1 MSKPL
6 IYDSTM
12 IKLAMGV
19 EYDGSAFH
27 GWQTQ
32 DHATTIQE
40 QLEQALSKVAD
51 HAVSV
56 QCAGRTDAGVHATGQ
71 VIHYKSNAA
80 RSIRNWILGT
90 NANLP
95 SDININWCKEVTDNF
110 HARYSAISRRYH
122 YIILNR
128 KIRSSIWRNRVVWK
142 HKPLNALNMHVAAQ
156 SLVGTHDFSSFRA
169 LGCQAKNPVRTLLSL
184 HVSNKLDKVIIDIE
198 ANAFLHHMVRNIAGV
213 LIAIGA
219 GEKEVTW
226 CQEVLE
232 YRDRT
237 LGGVTAPPE
246 GLYLTDVK
254 YPVEFDLP
262 SNPPFL

>member
-1 MSKPL
+1 MNR
-6 IYDSTM
+6 
-12 IKLAMGV
+12 LAMGV

-27 GWQTQ
+27 GWQIQ
-32 DHATTIQE
+32 DHATTVQE

-71 VIHYKSNAA
+71 VIHYESIAA

-90 NANLP
+90 NVNLP
-95 SDININWCKEVTDNF
+95 SEININWCKVVPDNF
-110 HARYSAISRRYH
+110 HARYSAISRRYR

-128 KIRSSIWRNRVVWK
+128 KTRSSIWRNRAVWK
-142 HKPLNALNMHVAAQ
+142 HKPLNTLSMQVAAQ
-156 SLVGTHDFSSFRA
+156 TLVGTHDFTSFRA
-169 LGCQAKNPVRTLLSL
+169 LGCQAKNPVRTVISL
-184 HVSNKLDKVIIDIE
+184 NVRNERNRVIIDIV
-198 ANAFLHHMVRNIAGV
+198 ANAFLHHMVRNIVGV
-213 LIAIGA
+213 LIAIGE
-219 GEKEVTW
+219 GEREITW

-254 YPVEFDLP
+254 YPLEFDLP